1 MPMLH
6 WKSMGIQRLSVFF
19 PVVNEEG
26 NLENTVKKAV
36 KVLENLKL
44 KYEILIIDDGSVDK
58 TGEIAEKLAKENS
71 LIRVKYHEGNYGY
84 GEALKT
90 GFYNSKYE
98 FIVYTDGDGQFE
110 FSEVDKFIEKIV
122 NYDLIIGF
130 RIKRKDNF
138 IRTLFARGW
147 AFALFLFF
155 GLNLK
160 DVDCGFK
167 MVRKKVL
174 DTIPRLAST
183 RGGMIN
189 AELAIKAKKFGFK
202 ITQIGVAHYPRV
214 TGKPTGANI
223 NVIASSFADL
233 FKLWWKLRKHEVD

>member
-1 MPMLH
+1 MI
-6 WKSMGIQRLSVFF
+6 KSLSVFF
-19 PVVNEEG
+19 PVVNEEA
-26 NLENTVKKAV
+26 NLENIVSHAV
-36 KVLENLKL
+36 RVLENLKL
-44 KYEILIIDDGSVDK
+44 DYEIIIVDDGSTDK

-71 LIRVKYHEGNYGY
+71 LIQVLHHNGNYGY

-90 GFYNSKYE
+90 GFYNAKYE
-98 FIVYTDGDGQFE
+98 IIVYTDGDGQFN
-110 FSEVDKFIEKIV
+110 FSEVDNFLEKIEA
-122 NYDLIIGF
+122 YDLIIGF

-138 IRTLFARGW
+138 IRTLFAKGW

-167 MVRKKVL
+167 MIRKKVL
-174 DTIPRLAST
+174 DTIPKLEST

-202 ITQIGVAHYPRV
+202 ITQIGVNHYPRV
-214 TGKPTGANI
+214 AGKPTGANI
-223 NVIASSFADL
+223 NVIVSSFADL
-233 FKLWWKLRKHEVD
+233 FKLWWRLRKHEVD